1 MKKAALVLLLL
12 GACVLTF
19 SMSFRKEPVPAEL
32 REIAVEP
39 ETAAAAE
46 KFARDIQRIAK
57 QKTPREFGRHC
68 ADLQDKT
75 LSGSYRALKQYD
87 ERGMAV
93 SGITRMAK
101 TPDTC
106 TLTLSNSSGVEALMV
121 CRHTGGEW
129 KFVCF
134 SPSAPCCNN
143 CPGSRG
149 SRRGISSPAAPAT
162 YSANSIGGI
171 RRAVADCY
179 LRTTGPGFLRT
190 E

>member
-87 ERGMAV
+87 ERGM
-93 SGITRMAK
+93 
-101 TPDTC
+101 DTC

-134 SPSAPCCNN
+134 SPV
-143 CPGSRG
+143 
-149 SRRGISSPAAPAT
+149 
-162 YSANSIGGI
+162 
-171 RRAVADCY
+171 RA
-179 LRTTGPGFLRT
+179 LLQ
-190 E
+190 

>member
-12 GACVLTF
+12 GACILTF

-68 ADLQDKT
+68 PDLQDKT

-93 SGITRMAK
+93 SRMTRMPK
-101 TPDTC
+101 PPDPC

-134 SPSAPCCNN
+134 SPV
-143 CPGSRG
+143 
-149 SRRGISSPAAPAT
+149 
-162 YSANSIGGI
+162 
-171 RRAVADCY
+171 RA
-179 LRTTGPGFLRT
+179 LLQ
-190 E
+190 